1 MTTTLPAPVPAL
13 HVQLPD
19 RRTARAIGAL
29 YLAGM
34 VVGITG
40 HLLITSVVQSPEGLS
55 AIAANSM
62 LLAVGAMLWLLT
74 VAGDAAHGVLM
85 FPVLRPHSDR
95 LAVGYLAARIV
106 DAVLIIVMV
115 LLILVQI
122 PVGIEYLKAGTADL
136 SYLAAL
142 SAVFDAASL
151 YAYELAMVTV
161 GVAGLILCSAFYRA
175 RLVPRPLAVWGLV
188 GYGVLLGGSLLQVL
202 GFNLNSIQA
211 VPGGLWEVFTGVWLI
226 TKGFSRR

>member
-1 MTTTLPAPVPAL
+1 MSTTLPAPVPAL
-13 HVQLPD
+13 HVQLPH
-19 RRTARAIGAL
+19 RRTARAIGVL

-40 HLLITSVVQSPEGLS
+40 HLLITSVVQSPAGLS

-62 LLAVGAMLWLLT
+62 LLAVGAILWLLT

-106 DAVLIIVMV
+106 DAVLIVVMV

-136 SYLAAL
+136 SYLVAL

-202 GFNLNSIQA
+202 GLNLNSIQA